1 LILFFAATYL
11 EDIKLVDCWHRDK
24 LNKKDATLLEV
35 GKNAISLIKSFPEN
49 TTERTALIKST
60 SNRTTIETEFL
71 LSSSRNSQRSIWRRD
86 WFISAVDLQSEKK
99 WRYVLPLETFALLIF
114 RRFAINENA

>member
-1 LILFFAATYL
+1 LKLFFAATYSK
-11 EDIKLVDCWHRDK
+11 DIELVDCWHRDK
-24 LNKKDATLLEV
+24 LNKKDATLLKV

-60 SNRTTIETEFL
+60 SNRTIETEFL

-99 WRYVLPLETFALLIF
+99 WRYVLPLESFALLIF
-114 RRFAINENA
+114 RRFAIDEIA